1 MPITLHT
8 ESPVPSDPQLTI
20 VDFVPALWEAGTT
33 NIFHRNGTDDDA
45 GNRSDLRGPTIA
57 ETQPAATDP
66 TGRYIVGGEIGRGG
80 VGIVHEGWDI
90 QLKREIAV
98 KVLLEEHKGKPS
110 VVRRFLEE
118 ARITSRLP
126 HPGIV
131 PIHELGMS
139 PDNRPFF
146 VMRLVHGL
154 TLEQIL
160 QRRTDVLC
168 DLPLLLNIFLQICQ
182 TVAFA
187 HSKGVIH
194 RDLKPANIMVGAFGV
209 VKVMDWGL
217 AKVLGE
223 IEPPEPIAD
232 PSAELASQPTTPL
245 NPTLT
250 ETLIGTVFGTPA
262 YIAPE
267 QARGENDLVDK
278 RADVFGLGSILCEIL
293 TGLPPYIGVNGRE
306 VYEKAANANTADTL
320 LRLNACQAPLDPVT
334 LAKWCLSPDL
344 LDRPADAESV
354 AEVMTAHLHCEQRRA
369 EQDLVRFFDLS
380 LDLFCIA
387 SMEGYFLRVNE
398 NFKRILGY
406 TTEEMTSHPFL
417 DFVHPDDRDRTIL
430 VVAQL
435 NCGEPCVQFLNRYR
449 HAHGQY
455 LWFEW
460 SAQAVPE
467 ERTLYAV
474 ARDVTERIRQA
485 DAHCRAEQSRFH
497 LAAVV
502 DSADLAIYSTS
513 LDSII
518 QSWNPGAERLFGYRA
533 DEVIG
538 RSLLLLFVPGG
549 EGEESEIINHLKH
562 SERITHYETV
572 RVHKDGTAIPISL
585 TVSSVKDDAGTVV
598 GTSRI
603 SRDISDRKKAEAEA
617 AERLRLAAFV
627 SATGAVLT
635 RGVDLKDS
643 LQNFV
648 ELAVGHLAVAFARVW
663 TLNEST
669 ATLELQAS
677 AGLYTH
683 LDGPHSRIPVGKFK
697 IGRIALDR
705 KPHRTNAV
713 VGDPQVSDQAWAI
726 REGMVAFA
734 GHPLVVDDRVVGVMA
749 VFARHTLSDDIL
761 ETLHSVSDSLALG
774 IRRQQLEDELRELRA
789 GLARSSG

>member
-1 MPITLHT
+1 MPITPPAEPL
-8 ESPVPSDPQLTI
+8 VPIDPQLTL
-20 VDFVPALWEAGTT
+20 VDFVPTLWDASTT
-33 NIFHRNGTDDDA
+33 NLYHRNGTDA
-45 GNRSDLRGPTIA
+45 VEGSVVQ
-57 ETQPAATDP
+57 TQPAATDP
-66 TGRYIVGGEIGRGG
+66 TGRYLVGGEVGRGG
-80 VGIVHEGWDI
+80 VGVVHAGWDV
-90 QLKREIAV
+90 QLEREIAV

-146 VMRLVHGL
+146 VMRLVHGQ

-160 QRRTDVLC
+160 QRRTDAMC

-182 TVAFA
+182 TVAYA

-209 VKVMDWGL
+209 AKVMDWGL

-223 IEPPEPIAD
+223 IELSEPIANL
-232 PSAELASQPTTPL
+232 SSELASQPTIPF

-250 ETLIGTVFGTPA
+250 ETLIGTILGTPA
-262 YIAPE
+262 YLAPE
-267 QARGENDLVDK
+267 QARGENDRVDK

-293 TGLPPYIGVNGRE
+293 TGLPPYTGADGRE
-306 VYEKAANANTADTL
+306 VYEKAAQADTADML
-320 LRLNACQAPLDPVT
+320 VRLNACLAPLDPVM

-344 LDRPADAESV
+344 LDRPADAANV
-354 AEVMTAHLHCEQRRA
+354 AEVMMAHLHCEQRRA

-398 NFKRILGY
+398 NFQRILGY
-406 TTEEMTSHPFL
+406 TTEEMTSRPFI
-417 DFVHPDDRDRTIL
+417 DFVHPDDRDKTTL

-435 NCGEPCVQFLNRYR
+435 SCGEPCVQFLNRYR
-449 HAHGQY
+449 HVRGHY
-455 LWFEW
+455 LWLEW
-460 SAQAVPE
+460 SAQSVPQ
-467 ERTLYAV
+467 ERATYAV
-474 ARDVTERIRQA
+474 ARDVTDRIRQA
-485 DAHCRAEQSRFH
+485 DAHDRAERTRLH

-538 RSLLLLFVPGG
+538 RSLLLLSVPGC
-549 EGEESEIINHLKH
+549 EGEESEILDHLKH
-562 SERITHYETV
+562 RERIEHNEAV
-572 RVHKDGTAIPISL
+572 RVHKDGAAIPISL
-585 TVSSVKDDAGTVV
+585 TVSSVKDEAGNVV
-598 GTSRI
+598 GISRI
-603 SRDISDRKKAEAEA
+603 ARDISDRKKVEVEA
-617 AERLRLAAFV
+617 AERLRLAAFIT
-627 SATGAVLT
+627 ATGAALT
-635 RGVDLKDS
+635 RGVGLKDS

-648 ELAVGHLAVAFARVW
+648 ELAVNHLAVAFARVW

-669 ATLELQAS
+669 AMLELQAS

-697 IGRIALDR
+697 IGRIARER

-713 VGDPQVSDQAWAI
+713 VGDPQVSDPDWAI

-749 VFARHTLSDDIL
+749 VFAHHTLSDNVL
-761 ETLHSVSDSLALG
+761 ETLHSISDSLALG
-774 IRRQQLEDELRELRA
+774 IRRQQLEDEVRELRA
-789 GLARSSG
+789 ERNPPG

>member
-1 MPITLHT
+1 MPITPPT
-8 ESPVPSDPQLTI
+8 DPPVPIDPQLTI

-33 NIFHRNGTDDDA
+33 NHFCRNGTDDTVE
-45 GNRSDLRGPTIA
+45 GSVVPTPP
-57 ETQPAATDP
+57 TATDP
-66 TGRYIVGGEIGRGG
+66 TGRYLVGGEIGRGG
-80 VGIVHEGWDI
+80 VGVVHAGWDI

-118 ARITSRLP
+118 ARITSRLS

-139 PDNRPFF
+139 PDDRPFF
-146 VMRLVHGL
+146 VMRLVHGQ

-182 TVAFA
+182 AVAFA

-223 IEPPEPIAD
+223 IEPPEPIAA
-232 PSAELASQPTTPL
+232 PSELTSQPTIPI

-262 YIAPE
+262 YLAPE
-267 QARGENDLVDK
+267 QARGENDRVDK

-293 TGLPPYIGVNGRE
+293 TGLPPYTGIDGRE
-306 VYEKAANANTADTL
+306 VYEKAAHANTADTL
-320 LRLNACQAPLDPVT
+320 LRLNACLAPLDPVT

-344 LDRPADAESV
+344 LDRPADAANV
-354 AEVMTAHLHCEQRRA
+354 VEVMMAHLHCEQRRA

-387 SMEGYFLRVNE
+387 SMEGYFIRVND
-398 NFKRILGY
+398 NFHRILGY
-406 TTEEMTSHPFL
+406 TFEEMTTHPFL

-430 VVAQL
+430 VVAKL

-449 HAHGQY
+449 HIHGHY

-460 SAQAVPE
+460 STQAVLE

-485 DAHCRAEQSRFH
+485 DAHRRAEQSRFH

-502 DSADLAIYSTS
+502 DSADVAIYSTS

-549 EGEESEIINHLKH
+549 AGEESEILNHLKQ
-562 SERITHYETV
+562 SEQIAHYETV

-585 TVSSVKDDAGTVV
+585 TVSTVKDESGTIV

-603 SRDISDRKKAEAEA
+603 SRGIGDRKKAEAEA

-627 SATGAVLT
+627 SATAAALT
-635 RGVDLKDS
+635 RGVSLKDS

-697 IGRIALDR
+697 IGRMAQDR

-713 VGDPQVSDQAWAI
+713 VGDPQVSDQDWAI

-734 GHPLVVDDRVVGVMA
+734 GHPLIIDDRVVGVMA
-749 VFARHTLSDDIL
+749 VFARRTLSDDIL

-774 IRRQQLEDELRELRA
+774 IRRQQLEDEVRELRA
-789 GLARSSG
+789 GIIRRDNYR